1 MKTELEERLKQEAQI
16 QAQEARS
23 QRATVRE
30 IYQAVTGRT
39 GEPGDWNGAKPVLAL
54 IEERDALRARVDE
67 LSRAYAVQGLAIEEL
82 TAERDRYREGI
93 RDALHMLEEQGEGSP
108 TETAVVRDLT
118 SLLEP
123 TK

>member
-39 GEPGDWNGAKPVLAL
+39 GEPGDWNGAKPVLTL
-54 IEERDALRARVDE
+54 IEERDALRARIDD
-67 LSRAYAVQGLAIEEL
+67 LSRAYAVQGLALEEL
-82 TAERDRYREGI
+82 TAERDRYREVLEWI
-93 RDALHMLEEQGEGSP
+93 SRDNLVAREALK
-108 TETAVVRDLT
+108 
-118 SLLEP
+118 EP